1 MWCDPKT
8 PPKKTPLRH
17 WGLAVDEPCCAG
29 DGQSLPK
36 REKWGFWRSHVP
48 RNAGIG
54 FCFFFFIIR
63 GGNNNVRG
71 VMTGRQASLDGS
83 VGPHSRLLNPRAA
96 GKWGKSPFGVSPQP
110 PRGQRSP
117 QAQPRQWGRGFEP
130 PDLPC
135 WERFWGVLV
144 PWDAPGTRGDRG
156 WGEG

>member
-54 FCFFFFIIR
+54 VFFIIR

-96 GKWGKSPFGVSPQP
+96 GKWGKFPFGVSPQH

-135 WERFWGVLV
+135 WCRHGEVLGCACAMGC
-144 PWDAPGTRGDRG
+144 PRDTRGPRMG
-156 WGEG
+156 